1 MATNLSS
8 NNYVG
13 EIPKVGDCVCVRGHK
28 PIAMGELL
36 AMSRSGPAG
45 PTHAAQ
51 APGHEGLGARPW
63 RRRERAPSPRQS
75 AQPYILLRQ
84 RRGIMMRFMR

>member
-51 APGHEGLGARPW
+51 APGHVGLGARPW
-63 RRRERAPSPRQS
+63 HRRERDRPHVN
-75 AQPYILLRQ
+75 
-84 RRGIMMRFMR
+84 RRRHIFYSVRGVAS